1 MKREDIEEAQE
12 RFTDIARTIHT
23 LANRIEET
31 QEQLESLKD
40 DLIEVESHA
49 RDCADDCDTYDT
61 EPDIP
66 EGWEEV
72 VELLPPKPSVGD
84 VLALK
89 ELVAKWRR
97 DTYGEL

>member
-1 MKREDIEEAQE
+1 MKQEDIEDVQE
-12 RFTDIARTIHT
+12 KFTDLARTIRT
-23 LANRIEET
+23 LTNRLAGLQEE
-31 QEQLESLKD
+31 LESLKS
-40 DLIEVESHA
+40 DLIEVESRADDHA
-49 RDCADDCDTYDT
+49 GDCDTYDT

>member
-1 MKREDIEEAQE
+1 MKNEDI
-12 RFTDIARTIHT
+12 RKV
-23 LANRIEET
+23 
-31 QEQLESLKD
+31 QEQFDDLSRTVGTLRHWLEDIQSACSSLEDDIDSLESTCSD
-40 DLIEVESHA
+40 YAS
-49 RDCADDCDTYDT
+49 DCDDMDG

>member
-12 RFTDIARTIHT
+12 RFTDLARTIST
-23 LANRIEET
+23 LANRFEEI
-31 QEQLESLKD
+31 QEELETLKC
-40 DLIEVESHA
+40 DLIEVESQA
-49 RDCADDCDTYDT
+49 RDHADICDTYDT

-72 VELLPPKPSVGD
+72 VELLPTKPSVGD
-84 VLALK
+84 VVALK
-89 ELVAKWRR
+89 ELVANWRR

>member
-1 MKREDIEEAQE
+1 MKQEDIMKVQE
-12 RFTDIARTIHT
+12 RFEDLSRTVNMLRHW
-23 LANRIEET
+23 IEDV
-31 QEQLESLKD
+31 QSACSSLKD
-40 DLIEVESHA
+40 DLDSLESECDDYA
-49 RDCADDCDTYDT
+49 SDCNDMDG

-89 ELVAKWRR
+89 ELVTNWKR

>member
-1 MKREDIEEAQE
+1 MKQEDIEDVREK
-12 RFTDIARTIHT
+12 FTDLARTIHT
-23 LANRIEET
+23 LADTIEDIQDE
-31 QEQLESLKD
+31 LESLKS
-40 DLIEVESHA
+40 DLIEVESRADDH
-49 RDCADDCDTYDT
+49 ADDCDTYDT

>member
-12 RFTDIARTIHT
+12 RFTDLARTIHT
-23 LANRIEET
+23 LANRFDEI
-31 QEQLESLKD
+31 QNQLESLKV

-49 RDCADDCDTYDT
+49 DNCADDCDTYDT

-72 VELLPPKPSVGD
+72 VELLPTKPSVGD
-84 VLALK
+84 VVALK

-97 DTYGEL
+97 DTYGDF

>member
-1 MKREDIEEAQE
+1 MKPDDI
-12 RFTDIARTIHT
+12 
-23 LANRIEET
+23 NKV
-31 QEQLESLKD
+31 QEQFEDLSRTVSVLRHWLDDIQSACSSLEDDIDSLESTCSD
-40 DLIEVESHA
+40 YAS
-49 RDCADDCDTYDT
+49 DCDDMDG

-72 VELLPPKPSVGD
+72 VELLPTKPSVGD

-97 DTYGEL
+97 DTYGDF

>member
-1 MKREDIEEAQE
+1 MNRNDIEEAQE
-12 RFTDIARTIHT
+12 RFTDLARTIHT
-23 LANRIEET
+23 LANRVEEIQDELDT
-31 QEQLESLKD
+31 LKS

-49 RDCADDCDTYDT
+49 HDCADDCDTYDT

-89 ELVAKWRR
+89 ELVAKWRM

>member
-1 MKREDIEEAQE
+1 MKREDVEKVQE
-12 RFTDIARTIHT
+12 RFTDTARTIHT
-23 LANRIEET
+23 LANRIEEF
-31 QEQLESLKD
+31 QNELESLKV
-40 DLIEVESHA
+40 DLIEVESYA
-49 RDCADDCDTYDT
+49 YKCADDCDTYDT
-61 EPDIP
+61 EHDIP

-97 DTYGEL
+97 DTYGDF

>member
-1 MKREDIEEAQE
+1 MNRNDIEEAQE
-12 RFTDIARTIHT
+12 RFTDIARTIRT
-23 LANRIEET
+23 LANRFAET

-49 RDCADDCDTYDT
+49 HDCADDCDTYDT

-72 VELLPPKPSVGD
+72 VELLPTKPSVGD
-84 VLALK
+84 VVALK

>member
-1 MKREDIEEAQE
+1 MKQEDIEEVRE
-12 RFTDIARTIHT
+12 RFTDPARTIHT
-23 LANRIEET
+23 LADTIEET
-31 QEQLESLKD
+31 QGQLESLKI
-40 DLIEVESHA
+40 DLIEVESRADDH
-49 RDCADDCDTYDT
+49 ADDCDTYDA

-72 VELLPPKPSVGD
+72 VELLPSKPSVGD

>member
-1 MKREDIEEAQE
+1 MKQEDI
-12 RFTDIARTIHT
+12 
-23 LANRIEET
+23 NKV
-31 QEQLESLKD
+31 QEQFEDLSQTVGMLRNWLEDIQSACSSLEDDIDSLESTCSD
-40 DLIEVESHA
+40 YAS
-49 RDCADDCDTYDT
+49 DCDDMDC

-72 VELLPPKPSVGD
+72 VELLPSKPSVGD

>member
-1 MKREDIEEAQE
+1 MKQEDISKV
-12 RFTDIARTIHT
+12 
-23 LANRIEET
+23 
-31 QEQLESLKD
+31 QEQFEDLSRTVNMLRHWLEDIQSACSSLEDDIDSLESTCSD
-40 DLIEVESHA
+40 YAS
-49 RDCADDCDTYDT
+49 DCDDMDG

-66 EGWEEV
+66 WVWEEV

>member
-1 MKREDIEEAQE
+1 MNRNDTEEAQE
-12 RFTDIARTIHT
+12 RFTDLARTIHT

-31 QEQLESLKD
+31 QDQLETLKM
-40 DLIEVESHA
+40 DLIELESQA
-49 RDCADDCDTYDT
+49 RDHADDCDTYDT

-72 VELLPPKPSVGD
+72 AELLPPKPSVGD